1 MSLKRLKAVF
11 FDLDGTITD
20 TEKIYQKH
28 WVKTIRDFGF
38 PDFPDDG
45 ALDLRS
51 INSIDG
57 NALMKGRLGE
67 KFDYDIIHE
76 RMKKAVV
83 DELTRDGIPLKPGIS
98 EAASFLSDNNI
109 PAIIVTSTRKED
121 ALLILESAGID
132 KYFDNVISAHEVPRG
147 KPHPDPYLFALETIS
162 LKPSEAVAVE
172 DSPNGA
178 RSALDAG
185 LSTIM
190 IPDLT
195 PAPKEF
201 EERLFAVIPSLLDLP
216 KALKPL
222 L

>member
-1 MSLKRLKAVF
+1 MSEKSLKAVF

-28 WVKTIRDFGF
+28 WVETIRNFGY

-51 INSIDG
+51 INSVDG

-67 KFDYDIIHE
+67 AFDYDIIHE
-76 RMKKAVV
+76 RMKKCVEA
-83 DELTRDGIPLKPGIS
+83 DLRKNGIPLKPGIS
-98 EAASFLSDNNI
+98 DAVSFLSKNGI
-109 PAIIVTSTRKED
+109 RSVIVTSTRKED

-132 KYFDNVISAHEVPRG
+132 VYFDTVISAHEVKRG
-147 KPHPDPYLFALETIS
+147 KPHPDPYLFALETLSIE
-162 LKPSEAVAVE
+162 PREAAAVE

-195 PAPKEF
+195 PAPKEL
-201 EERLFAVIPSLLDLP
+201 EGRLFAVIPSLIELP
-216 KALKPL
+216 EALKTL
-222 L
+222 I